1 MNISQ
6 PTPGELDSAV
16 SKLKAALLT
25 GSFVD
30 TVRAH
35 KALHGYGDQAAEPI
49 LRELRQIDLAKVD
62 YPEIISLVTGLAT
75 SLHDLSEA
83 ASVSFAEDTLK
94 QKCHPAIAASLRNTI
109 RFRRS
114 DYRESQVLGMT
125 ILEEKTIDERYR
137 ATAHVSRWLHNIPA
151 GDLADIS
158 RLYLISEQSHH
169 DFRGNYQP
177 YLAVITLA
185 WSTLFHPSNPFQWFR
200 RARHEFTLYHEVGH
214 HREGHTE
221 YGQDPEQEKQADA
234 YARRLFR
241 QAHPGGAMI
250 GRALPFLR
258 RKPRKQDGDK

>member
-1 MNISQ
+1 MNTSQ

-83 ASVSFAEDTLK
+83 ASVSFAEEALN
-94 QKCHPAIAASLRNTI
+94 QPCHPAITAALRNTI

-125 ILEEKTIDERYR
+125 ILEERVIDGRYR

-151 GDLADIS
+151 DDLADIS
-158 RLYLISEQSHH
+158 RLYIISEQSHH

-177 YLAVITLA
+177 YLAIITLA
-185 WSTLFHPSNPFQWFR
+185 WSTLFHPSIPLQWVFR
-200 RARHEFTLYHEVGH
+200 VNHEFTLYHEVGH

-234 YARRLFR
+234 YARRLVR
-241 QAHPGGAMI
+241 QAHPVSTMI
-250 GRALPFLR
+250 GRALRFLR
-258 RKPRKQDGDK
+258 RKPSKQDDHK